1 MKKVIRD
8 LFLLRDDVVFLNH
21 GSFGACPREVFENYQ
36 KWQLELEK
44 QPVEFLSEDRGNLNM
59 MKGVRENLAKEF
71 RTSSENLVLV
81 TNATTGLKI
90 VAKSLPLK
98 PGDEILTTDHEYG
111 ALEKTWEFIARK
123 TDSKFVKTTVPIPL
137 LSAEQFTESV
147 WSGVTKRTR
156 ILFLS
161 HITSA
166 TSLLFPISELIKRAK
181 ERGILTIIDGAHVP
195 GHINLNLETLG
206 ADFYSGN
213 CHKWML
219 TPKGSAFLYVKPEMQ
234 KLIEPLVVSHGWN
247 PDSEKVGAFGNSQFI
262 DSMEFQ
268 GTRDIAAFLSIP
280 DAIRFLEKHRWSEIQ
295 KDCHNLAWDASNMI
309 GEITGLPPLVSEEMR
324 GGLQMVSIQLPECN
338 VETLKT
344 RLYDEFH
351 IEIPVFQWKN
361 LFIIRISIQGY
372 NTMDDVKN
380 LLDALKILIPQM

>member
-1 MKKVIRD
+1 MTKVIRD
-8 LFLLRDDVVFLNH
+8 LFLLQDNVVFLNH

-44 QPVEFLSEDRGNLNM
+44 QPVEFLSENRGNLNM
-59 MKGVRENLAKEF
+59 MKSVRESLAKEF

-81 TNATTGLKI
+81 TNATTGLNV
-90 VAKSLPLK
+90 VAKSLSLK

-123 TDSKFVKTTVPIPL
+123 TNSKFVKTTVPIPL

-234 KLIEPLVVSHGWN
+234 K
-247 PDSEKVGAFGNSQFI
+247 
-262 DSMEFQ
+262 
-268 GTRDIAAFLSIP
+268 T
-280 DAIRFLEKHRWSEIQ
+280 
-295 KDCHNLAWDASNMI
+295 
-309 GEITGLPPLVSEEMR
+309 
-324 GGLQMVSIQLPECN
+324 
-338 VETLKT
+338 
-344 RLYDEFH
+344 Y
-351 IEIPVFQWKN
+351 
-361 LFIIRISIQGY
+361 
-372 NTMDDVKN
+372 
-380 LLDALKILIPQM
+380 